1 MNSIVE
7 DMLDKAAK
15 QLSDD
20 IDKQVLTSLGLG
32 YVFDFYLEYG
42 EGRGPTG
49 ARYLTVAPMN
59 AEGQWSDMIE
69 WMVTTFGPT
78 DKEGVWTPGQRWY
91 VNNAKFWF
99 RDQKDRDWFVLR
111 WS

>member
-7 DMLDKAAK
+7 DMLDRASK
-15 QLSDD
+15 QLADA
-20 IDKQVLTSLGLG
+20 IDRQVLMSLG
-32 YVFDFYLEYG
+32 YVFDFYLEYSTG
-42 EGRGPTG
+42 KVFGRE
-49 ARYLTVAPMN
+49 YLTVAPMN
-59 AEGQWSDMIE
+59 AEGKWSDMME

-78 DKEGVWTPGQRWY
+78 AKDGVWTADQRWY
-91 VNNAKFWF
+91 ANNAKFWF